1 MPQASIQHFH
11 LQISKLPISQ
21 IYDFSCVCRNK
32 DVCRIQMNYGDHVVS
47 MPNEKNKFYLYCQ
60 NLGFP
65 RKDPEIDILWERHI
79 AIGSKALQ
87 VSTKHFNPAD
97 VTNQGT
103 LTEKATSLR
112 SNDFA
117 IVGDKQKWQSSHV
130 PAATVAMLK
139 SDTRYLN
146 DGITRSSST
155 TLNTPPAS
163 TISSRSSSRAKRR
176 EEQGYDRIEAL
187 TEACSSTTSTSKQF
201 KSSNYNYKTH
211 ATPRKFSMVCDVY
224 NLVEG
229 YLEIDYHAGCCG
241 SGELL
246 HSSRQDVSY
255 HGLCGTIRFRC
266 KKGKRCMRWMNG
278 ELNIHTQSPV
288 STVDFAKSRGVTEE
302 EPATTK

>member
-1 MPQASIQHFH
+1 
-11 LQISKLPISQ
+11 
-21 IYDFSCVCRNK
+21 
-32 DVCRIQMNYGDHVVS
+32 
-47 MPNEKNKFYLYCQ
+47 
-60 NLGFP
+60 
-65 RKDPEIDILWERHI
+65 
-79 AIGSKALQ
+79 
-87 VSTKHFNPAD
+87 
-97 VTNQGT
+97 
-103 LTEKATSLR
+103 LR

-117 IVGDKQKWQSSHV
+117 IVGDRKQWQGSHV

-155 TLNTPPAS
+155 TSNTPPAS
-163 TISSRSSSRAKRR
+163 TISSRSSSRANRR

-241 SGELL
+241 SG
-246 HSSRQDVSY
+246 RM
-255 HGLCGTIRFRC
+255 C
-266 KKGKRCMRWMNG
+266 
-278 ELNIHTQSPV
+278 
-288 STVDFAKSRGVTEE
+288 
-302 EPATTK
+302 